1 MDQQRFVRASAAFE
15 SGLSFDQIA
24 AFAKRRVR
32 PIAGLAILGAVA
44 GIGVALVIPDEWQAT
59 DVIQVG
65 QTTRT
70 LIANGNTNVVVQP
83 LESAARTV
91 DRMSLRQFQD
101 DVLNSL
107 GLPLERARSRETAI
121 VRDYAEAALRRDG
134 DLVTITARG
143 YSPEQAKQVVAS
155 YEKLIIDAHQALL
168 QPSVNRMSAEL
179 QQAKSS
185 LAAAEKREAQLN
197 AQSTDMLR
205 GAEGRFSADVL
216 RDSLA
221 QRNEDELHRLAQR
234 IEEIQED
241 LNPARTFNTRPLM
254 AGIEVGDRPVF
265 PRKSIA
271 AELGALIGFAIGV
284 CLGLFLDNRAARAS
298 R

>member
-1 MDQQRFVRASAAFE
+1 MDQQRFVQASAAFE
-15 SGLSFDQIA
+15 SGLSFDQIFS
-24 AFAKRRVR
+24 FAKRRMR
-32 PIAGLAILGAVA
+32 SIAGLAILGAIA
-44 GIGVALVIPDEWQAT
+44 GIGVALVLPDEWQAT

-65 QTTRT
+65 QITRT
-70 LIANGNTNVVVQP
+70 LITNGNTNVIVQP
-83 LESAARTV
+83 LEPAARTV

-101 DVLNSL
+101 DVLKSL
-107 GLPLERARSRETAI
+107 GLPLERGRSSETAL
-121 VRDYAEAALRRDG
+121 VRDYAQVDLRRDG

-143 YSPEQAKQVVAS
+143 YTPEQAKQVVAA

-179 QQAKSS
+179 QQAKSA
-185 LAAAEKREAQLN
+185 LTAAQRRESVLN
-197 AQSTDMLR
+197 SQSTDMLK

-216 RDSLA
+216 RDSLV
-221 QRNEDELHRLAQR
+221 QRNDEELHRFAQR

-254 AGIEVGDRPVF
+254 SSIEVGDRPVF
-265 PRKSIA
+265 PRKSTA
-271 AELGALIGFAIGV
+271 AELGALIGFAVGV
-284 CLGLFLDNRAARAS
+284 CLGLLLDNRARKAS